1 MRLPEPAETLH
12 LGVTL
17 GLAGQPVLAATVT
30 GARHAYTPGRL
41 LGLALRHPWVTAQVS
56 ALIRW
61 QGIRLLARGH
71 PVLRRPHH
79 HPQEGV
85 Q

>member
-1 MRLPEPAETLH
+1 R
-12 LGVTL
+12 
-17 GLAGQPVLAATVT
+17 
-30 GARHAYTPGRL
+30 RHAYTPGRL

-71 PVLRRPHH
+71 PVLRRPSHR
-79 HPQEGV
+79 PQEGV